1 MMIANCKWSN
11 GASAC
16 RLESCSLTG
25 WTREQRQ
32 RGAQQTTLSL
42 ARSGSLLVAGGGE
55 EHVSVAAFLVRAAAD
70 LAQAEHLEEGDGV
83 LQRTD
88 ADHGVQIFGHGCP
101 PVRVFVAARQKGHGV
116 VIRMISQPPDPLRG
130 SAPQSIS

>member
-55 EHVSVAAFLVRAAAD
+55 EHVGVAAFLVRAAAD
-70 LAQAEHLEEGDGV
+70 LAQAEHLV

-88 ADHGVQIFGHGCP
+88 ADHRVQIFGHGFP
-101 PVRVFVAARQKGHGV
+101 PVCVFV
-116 VIRMISQPPDPLRG
+116 
-130 SAPQSIS
+130 